1 MTQMMKSQSPRIAR
15 PARWLS
21 IQTCRF
27 PAYVWDAARPV
38 VRRRARKPT
47 LAAAIKQA
55 SKAGVKVAGAVL
67 DPSGKIELKFGE
79 QAASDA
85 AVDELNEWRKRRA
98 RPT

>member
-27 PAYVWDAARPV
+27 PAYVAV